1 MSEHTKE
8 AKLEQLRKE
17 LNIEVLP
24 EEEVD
29 QETGLTMADR
39 ARLTASGLLFNWAD
53 EAIAGIKALS
63 PNVTYEE
70 ASQYEEDKL
79 KEAQAKKGSLAY
91 EIGGAFLPTVGA
103 LIAAPFTGGTSAGA
117 TVPTWT
123 RLVGVGASQGFLY
136 GTGASEEEGIDRLKD
151 APVSTLTGAVTNP
164 LFAKLSQKVQNK
176 LLPVIDYAR
185 RTVTG
190 KVGKNVEDELIRI
203 VQDSG
208 FTIDEIIEKVSKGEI
223 IPEMSEEAAKVVA
236 GFASKAGPGSA
247 IIRNAINSRKNEF
260 VENVYSS
267 LQKDL
272 APDVKNQNIFKT
284 FADNTKKLEKSESD
298 AYDAIWE
305 STAGQTFDEIDGIV
319 LGIAQKSKQSR
330 ARINKYLDDNGF
342 PDIFKVNKRGELE
355 LKRSL
360 TLEEGEIIK
369 RAFMDAKTSA
379 KNSGL
384 KNKSKTMGE
393 YENEVKEILDGISP
407 ELQKTRQNWAMIKDA
422 VDKYEIGKKVFGQ
435 NPEEFAVE
443 FQKLVDA
450 GNEDAI
456 AALRA
461 GAASALKLKSMSPS
475 ALGTITKLADRDLG
489 LNQKERVILEI
500 LYPGELL
507 EDIITKINQARG
519 SIVASSRTFGGSPT
533 RERGGAADRVGIG
546 QTVTNLGRILTS
558 GGADI
563 GAAKNIVSSFFRAG
577 EAPEFTNKEYE
588 KIAELII
595 SDDPEVL
602 RKALTDT
609 TKIDGALQII
619 RKAIEAVSASQPRV
633 LATTTATEDVGEFV
647 DPIISDTLS
656 GIVGTISPSTAEKIQ
671 QAVQ

>member
-29 QETGLTMADR
+29 QETGLTMSDR
-39 ARLTASGLLFNWAD
+39 ARLVASGLLFNWAD

-236 GFASKAGPGSA
+236 GFASKQ
-247 IIRNAINSRKNEF
+247 
-260 VENVYSS
+260 VQD
-267 LQKDL
+267 LQ
-272 APDVKNQNIFKT
+272 
-284 FADNTKKLEKSESD
+284 
-298 AYDAIWE
+298 
-305 STAGQTFDEIDGIV
+305 
-319 LGIAQKSKQSR
+319 
-330 ARINKYLDDNGF
+330 
-342 PDIFKVNKRGELE
+342 
-355 LKRSL
+355 
-360 TLEEGEIIK
+360 
-369 RAFMDAKTSA
+369 
-379 KNSGL
+379 
-384 KNKSKTMGE
+384 
-393 YENEVKEILDGISP
+393 
-407 ELQKTRQNWAMIKDA
+407 
-422 VDKYEIGKKVFGQ
+422 
-435 NPEEFAVE
+435 
-443 FQKLVDA
+443 
-450 GNEDAI
+450 
-456 AALRA
+456 
-461 GAASALKLKSMSPS
+461 
-475 ALGTITKLADRDLG
+475 
-489 LNQKERVILEI
+489 
-500 LYPGELL
+500 
-507 EDIITKINQARG
+507 
-519 SIVASSRTFGGSPT
+519 
-533 RERGGAADRVGIG
+533 
-546 QTVTNLGRILTS
+546 
-558 GGADI
+558 
-563 GAAKNIVSSFFRAG
+563 
-577 EAPEFTNKEYE
+577 
-588 KIAELII
+588 
-595 SDDPEVL
+595 
-602 RKALTDT
+602 
-609 TKIDGALQII
+609 
-619 RKAIEAVSASQPRV
+619 
-633 LATTTATEDVGEFV
+633 
-647 DPIISDTLS
+647 
-656 GIVGTISPSTAEKIQ
+656 
-671 QAVQ
+671 